1 MSLGRFA
8 EPNPQGRAVAVT
20 AIEHG
25 NVVITVASLACE
37 RIMSAAPVCGFIT
50 TILGGPLRGET
61 RESRTWS
68 GMIRSHSD
76 AVSRVSELLVSEQ
89 DDASQADDDHP
100 R

>member
-1 MSLGRFA
+1 MSQGRFA
-8 EPNPQGRAVAVT
+8 EPNSQGRAVAVT

-25 NVVITVASLACE
+25 NVVITVA
-37 RIMSAAPVCGFIT
+37 AAPVCGFIT
-50 TILGGPLRGET
+50 TILGGPLRGEM
-61 RESRTWS
+61 RKSRTWS

-89 DDASQADDDHP
+89 DGGPQADDEHP

>member
-1 MSLGRFA
+1 MSQGRFA
-8 EPNPQGRAVAVT
+8 EPNSQGRAVAVT

-25 NVVITVASLACE
+25 NVVITVASLPWE
-37 RIMSAAPVCGFIT
+37 RTVAAAPVCGFIT
-50 TILGGPLRGET
+50 TILGGPLRGEM
-61 RESRTWS
+61 RKSRTWS

-89 DDASQADDDHP
+89 DGGPQADDEHP